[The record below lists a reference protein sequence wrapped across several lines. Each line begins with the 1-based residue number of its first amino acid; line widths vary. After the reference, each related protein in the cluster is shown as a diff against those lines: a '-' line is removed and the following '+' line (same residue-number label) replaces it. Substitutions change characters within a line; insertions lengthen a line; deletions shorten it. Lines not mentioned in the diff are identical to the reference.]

1 MERSISASTMST
13 ESNNNSH
20 NVSRNLWT
28 VYYDPITSR
37 HFFYNRETN
46 SSTWTIPQELMLAA
60 TSKTKNDKPDYV
72 RVTSFLNSRHVGPWE
87 LLLDKNLKQVYYYN
101 KSTSESRWL
110 PPSFILSNRT
120 GIDDT
125 SYADID
131 DEADEIHADLQSV
144 HDFSELG
151 LN

>member
-1 MERSISASTMST
+1 MDRSISASTMST

-20 NVSRNLWT
+20 SRNLWT

-37 HFFYNRETN
+37 HFFYNRDTN
-46 SSTWTIPQELMLAA
+46 TSTWAVPQELMLAA
-60 TSKTKNDKPDYV
+60 TSKTRNDKPDYV
-72 RVTSFLNSRHVGPWE
+72 RVTSFLNSKHVGSWE

-110 PPSFILSNRT
+110 PPSFIVSNGT

-125 SYADID
+125 SYVDID

-144 HDFSELG
+144 HDSSELG
-151 LN
+151 I